1 MLKRDITNELA
12 ENFINYLSK
21 LEIEKSNN
29 DYDKSLAIIDSAF
42 KDIFKLGIKFFNSL
56 SNENLVDMTSTNGK
70 ASADKCIMMAKLF
83 EEEAKILEFQNKLDD
98 SFYINQK
105 SLNIFLDTYNAEND
119 TCTLKKFFSDIPDI
133 IDRLIEYKLPTSLEI
148 KIRDYYTMESKFDKA
163 DNIAY
168 EILEESNNDNQ
179 IIHETLNFYK
189 KLLLKEDSLLIKGGI
204 TKSEIEE
211 SIRDLEI
218 KL

>member
-12 ENFINYLSK
+12 ENFINYLNK
-21 LEIEKSNN
+21 LEIEKNNN

-83 EEEAKILEFQNKLDD
+83 EEEARILEIQNKLDD

-105 SLNIFLDTYNAEND
+105 SLNIFLDTYSAEND
-119 TCTLKKFFSDIPDI
+119 ICTLKKYFSDIPNI
-133 IDRLIEYKLPTSLEI
+133 INSVIEYKLPTSLQI
-148 KIRDYYTMESKFDKA
+148 KIRDYYAMENKFDKA

-168 EILEESNNDNQ
+168 EILEENNYDNQ
-179 IIHETLNFYK
+179 IVHETLNFYK
-189 KLLLKEDSLLIKGGI
+189 KLLSQQDLLLTKGGI

>member
-12 ENFINYLSK
+12 ENFINYLNK
-21 LEIEKSNN
+21 LEIEKNNN
-29 DYDKSLAIIDSAF
+29 DYNKSLAIIDSAF

-56 SNENLVDMTSTNGK
+56 SNENLIDMTSTNGK
-70 ASADKCIMMAKLF
+70 PSADKCIMMAKLF

-148 KIRDYYTMESKFDKA
+148 KIRDYYAMENKFDKA
-163 DNIAY
+163 DNVAY
-168 EILEESNNDNQ
+168 EILEESNYENQ
-179 IIHETLNFYK
+179 IVHETLNFYK
-189 KLLLKEDSLLIKGGI
+189 KLLSQQDSLLTKGGI